1 MISYILTFTGKADK
15 DEADIYKYITEK
27 FGEIYADKF
36 RASFV
41 QFCHLLT
48 KQPFIGRPA
57 KDDALLRVFIFNKQN
72 KVVYK
77 VEDNGIIIIR
87 ILNTRTNLSSKF

>member
-1 MISYILTFTGKADK
+1 MIKYSLIFTRKADE
-15 DEADIYKYITEK
+15 DETNIYKYITEQ

-36 RASFV
+36 RASFI
-41 QFCHLLT
+41 QFCELLS

-57 KDDALLRVFIFNKQN
+57 KDDASLRVFIFNKQN

-77 VEDNGIIIIR
+77 VEDSGIIIIR

>member
-1 MISYILTFTGKADK
+1 MINYSLTFTGKADK
-15 DEADIYKYITEK
+15 DEAEIYKYITEQ

-36 RASFV
+36 RASFI

-57 KDDALLRVFIFNKQN
+57 KDDASLRVFIFNKQN

-77 VEDNGIIIIR
+77 VEESSIIIMR
-87 ILNTRTNLSSKF
+87 ILNTKTNLSSKF

>member
-1 MISYILTFTGKADK
+1 MMDYTLVFTRKADK

-27 FGEIYADKF
+27 FGEIYAENF
-36 RASFV
+36 RANFIR
-41 QFCHLLT
+41 FCHLLA

-57 KDDALLRVFIFNKQN
+57 KNDATVRVFIFNRQN

-77 VEDNGIIIIR
+77 VTDNGITIIR
-87 ILNTRTNLSSKF
+87 ILI

>member
-1 MISYILTFTGKADK
+1 MINYSLIFTRKADK
-15 DEADIYKYITEK
+15 DETDIYKYITEK
-27 FGEIYADKF
+27 FGKIYADKF
-36 RASFV
+36 RRRLI
-41 QFCHLLT
+41 QFYHLLS

-57 KDDALLRVFIFNKQN
+57 KDDASLRVFIFNKQN

-77 VEDNGIIIIR
+77 VEDNSIIIIR

>member
-1 MISYILTFTGKADK
+1 MINYSLTFTGKADK

-36 RASFV
+36 RATFI
-41 QFCHLLT
+41 QFCHLLA

-57 KDDALLRVFIFNKQN
+57 KDDTSLRVFIFSKQN

-77 VEDNGIIIIR
+77 VEDNSIIIIR
-87 ILNTRTNLSSKF
+87 VLNTRTNLSSKF

>member
-1 MISYILTFTGKADK
+1 MINYSLTLTGKADK
-15 DEADIYKYITEK
+15 DEAGIYKYIKDK

-36 RASFV
+36 RVSFI

-57 KDDALLRVFIFNKQN
+57 KNDTSLRIFIFNKQN
-72 KVVYK
+72 KIVYK
-77 VEDNGIIIIR
+77 VDDNSIIIIR

>member
-1 MISYILTFTGKADK
+1 MIGYTLKLTSKADE
-15 DEADIYKYITEK
+15 DEAGIYTYITDK
-27 FGEIYADKF
+27 FGEIYAEKF
-36 RASFV
+36 RIRFI
-41 QFCHLLT
+41 QFCNLLT

-57 KDDALLRVFIFNKQN
+57 KNDATLRVFIFNKQN

-77 VEDNGIIIIR
+77 VEDDCITIIR